1 MSTADHVT
9 CCCADTLAEVARLTA
24 ERDRARA
31 LAIRLEAEA
40 AQPYLPASL
49 CEGWNVRDLADE
61 LLTLQPVDP
70 ARCNPRRKAHPVIG
84 GRELECGECWR
95 VRVVERLEQWRRSV
109 EGQEG
114 AESAPSRAADGLE
127 GLDWHSRT
135 PATGEARKSAES
147 DAGLSADSAPDPTPI
162 IEWLA
167 SVGLDAQRIPAR
179 EPRLVR
185 RDGGAWFLRFYEF
198 ALDADGRRILDGDGF
213 AHTPTREVE
222 VATLPPEPWL
232 SDWVAPLDDL
242 DDDAEWEA
250 RTAGRSRA
258 ASPPATTAL

>member
-1 MSTADHVT
+1 MINA
-9 CCCADTLAEVARLTA
+9 
-24 ERDRARA
+24 
-31 LAIRLEAEA
+31 
-40 AQPYLPASL
+40 
-49 CEGWNVRDLADE
+49 RDLADE

-70 ARCNPRRKAHPVIG
+70 AHCNPRRKAHPVIG
-84 GRELECGECWR
+84 GRELECSECWR
-95 VRVVERLEQWRRSV
+95 ERVTERLEQWRRDIVSSRPGPLKPAQAPSV
-109 EGQEG
+109 GLDAPHPGATAPGGAFPGDAGAPHHHLRALQTG
-114 AESAPSRAADGLE
+114 AER
-127 GLDWHSRT
+127 
-135 PATGEARKSAES
+135 
-147 DAGLSADSAPDPTPI
+147 PTHPRRGPHMNNNPRPI